1 MKKEII
7 VQPYD
12 GSSTLLYIGK
22 YGVNDEVEF
31 LAVVGQSGYSF
42 EKSADTIDV
51 SDKTNSATNA
61 NQLIAE
67 RLGINLKEQH
77 FSNQKSFIPGA
88 IENKITV
95 EGIVYANDRA
105 QRILETAIDAGE
117 ALWFEERAYIGG
129 YTRQFLGYIGSYKEE
144 AKKGDKATY
153 SCDVL
158 VTSQIYKYPS
168 FYGKYV
174 GDPVIL
180 MAPNTF
186 EIAVEVND
194 TVNLMSGVI
203 ARDAKSNILTLSV
216 VNESELDFNEPGTYT
231 ALYKAVDTNGNV
243 TEGKRIYIVVPAPTV

>member
-31 LAVVGQSGYSF
+31 LAVVGQNSYSF
-42 EKSADTIDV
+42 EKTADTIDV

-67 RLGINLKEQH
+67 RLGVNLKQQH

-105 QRILETAIDAGE
+105 QRVLEAAINDGE
-117 ALWFEERAYIGG
+117 ALWFEERAYSGG

-180 MAPNTF
+180 MAPDTF
-186 EIAVEVND
+186 EVIVEEND
-194 TVNLMSGVI
+194 TVNLMNGVI
-203 ARDAKSNILTLSV
+203 ARDKNNAVLTLTV
-216 VNESELDFNEPGTYT
+216 INESLIDFNTVGTYT
-231 ALYKAVDTNGNV
+231 AIYKVVDASGNV
-243 TEGKRIYIVVPAPTV
+243 TEGKRDYIVVPAPSV